1 MGRAHIIVTDELLD
15 LIRDEDGEIAHR
27 VTIVHA
33 RSFGKDTS
41 IALITTPLLPEGY
54 NGVQDIV
61 VEDGTGVIR
70 FKKDADV

>member
-1 MGRAHIIVTDELLD
+1 
-15 LIRDEDGEIAHR
+15 